1 MFSTVVTALFLR
13 PIYKVMGQGG
23 AAVRKSAGY
32 KSMQKT
38 KWMTLTGSTLAVVS
52 SSALYV
58 NVILWMF
65 MAGVKGN
72 QLRTSPYLH
81 YAVFGINLDSVLNDI
96 GMLLVC
102 GVVKKFSFSSK
113 RRFSVTA
120 LHAVTPAPKPEYEP
134 SD

>member
-1 MFSTVVTALFLR
+1 M
-13 PIYKVMGQGG
+13 QE
-23 AAVRKSAGY
+23 SAGY

-58 NVILWMF
+58 NTILYMF
-65 MAGVKGN
+65 LGERGN
-72 QLRTSPYLH
+72 QFRVNPYLN
-81 YAVFGINLDSVLNDI
+81 YNVFGLNLDSVLNDVGI
-96 GMLLVC
+96 LLAC
-102 GVVKKFSFSSK
+102 GVLKKMGFSSLK

-120 LHAVTPAPKPEYEP
+120 SHAVTPAPKPEYEP